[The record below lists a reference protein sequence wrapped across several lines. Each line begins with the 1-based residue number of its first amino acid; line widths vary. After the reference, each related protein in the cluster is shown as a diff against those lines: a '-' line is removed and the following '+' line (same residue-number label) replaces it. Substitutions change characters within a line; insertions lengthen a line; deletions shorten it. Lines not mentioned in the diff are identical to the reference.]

1 MLCVPAGDQ
10 RWDHIQDISDV
21 SAFELE
27 AIATDYDED
36 SDVLL
41 GQIATRLKMSAEFE
55 RAAESFDD

>member
-1 MLCVPAGDQ
+1 MYAASGL
-10 RWDHIQDISDV
+10 R
-21 SAFELE
+21 AFELE

-41 GQIATRLKMSAEFE
+41 GQIAARLKMSTEFE